1 MEYENTKFCRDCGAS
16 IHIKAEICPACGVR
30 QMPVPGV
37 IQLGTIAPNGRSKL
51 AAILL
56 AFFLGGFG
64 IHKFYLGRIGW
75 GIIYLLLCW
84 TFIPAF
90 VSIIEAILLLV
101 MSDERFNAKYGSA

>member
-1 MEYENTKFCRDCGAS
+1 MDDDTKFCRDCGAE
-16 IHIKAEICPACGVR
+16 IQAKAEICPACGLR
-30 QMPVPGV
+30 QLPVPGV
-37 IQLGTIAPNGRSKL
+37 IQLGNIAPNGRSKL

-64 IHKFYLGRIGW
+64 IHKFYLGQIGW
-75 GIIYLLLCW
+75 GILYLLLCW

-101 MSDERFNAKYGSA
+101 MSDERFNAKFGQS